1 MLLTLTEIEINEA
14 ISQCKDTSA
23 VFIQSRQSP
32 TRKMVSK
39 SQKARLSREIGKKCI
54 TCDRIITKSSTSSEN
69 YTPSPSSFTIE
80 HLFPFV
86 LGGDNKQ
93 KNLMV
98 AMCYHCNARRNAVMT
113 AFIGHVIGPKTQRTI
128 PESGEIPLQAID
140 QVKRFVEWS
149 ISSVLLREKD
159 QDEEIQEIWLSLE
172 NFTSLEEKPDEM
184 SILQTRLARLEDRVV
199 ELENTRW
206 KRILRFINNKFEK
219 KSKNKIL
226 SSLQPNEKSP
236 IETNNL
242 SNETSD
248 RPKIKFTPEEFSKE
262 LLSQKKRLQPV
273 TFTTL
278 YSRLIKEKPLFNLK
292 MYGVKPST
300 YLVEN
305 CSTFLQIERKISEK
319 NPKSSSFWI
328 NAP

>member
-1 MLLTLTEIEINEA
+1 
-14 ISQCKDTSA
+14 
-23 VFIQSRQSP
+23 
-32 TRKMVSK
+32 
-39 SQKARLSREIGKKCI
+39 
-54 TCDRIITKSSTSSEN
+54 
-69 YTPSPSSFTIE
+69 
-80 HLFPFV
+80 
-86 LGGDNKQ
+86 
-93 KNLMV
+93 
-98 AMCYHCNARRNAVMT
+98 
-113 AFIGHVIGPKTQRTI
+113 
-128 PESGEIPLQAID
+128 
-140 QVKRFVEWS
+140 
-149 ISSVLLREKD
+149 
-159 QDEEIQEIWLSLE
+159 
-172 NFTSLEEKPDEM
+172 M

>member
-184 SILQTRLARLEDRVV
+184 SILQTRLARLEDRAV

-262 LLSQKKRLQPV
+262 LLK
-273 TFTTL
+273 
-278 YSRLIKEKPLFNLK
+278 
-292 MYGVKPST
+292 
-300 YLVEN
+300 
-305 CSTFLQIERKISEK
+305 
-319 NPKSSSFWI
+319 
-328 NAP
+328 

>member
-1 MLLTLTEIEINEA
+1 MHLTLTETEIHEA
-14 ISQCKDTSA
+14 ISHCKDTSA

-39 SQKARLSREIGKKCI
+39 GQKAKLSREIGKICI

-69 YTPSPSSFTIE
+69 YNPSPSSFTIE

-128 PESGEIPLQAID
+128 PESGEIPLLAIN

-149 ISSVLLREKD
+149 ISSVLLPEND
-159 QDEEIQEIWLSLE
+159 QDREIQEIWLSLE
-172 NFTSLEEKPDEM
+172 SFTSLEEKPDEM
-184 SILQTRLARLEDRVV
+184 SILLSRLAELEDRIV

-206 KRILRFINNKFEK
+206 KKALRFINNTFQKR
-219 KSKNKIL
+219 SKGSA
-226 SSLQPNEKSP
+226 SSVLESKEKSS
-236 IETNNL
+236 IETNN
-242 SNETSD
+242 SSKETTES
-248 RPKIKFTPEEFSKE
+248 PKIKFTPEEFSNE

-278 YSRLIKEKPLFNLK
+278 YARLIKEKPLFNLK

-305 CSTFLQIERKISEK
+305 CSSFLQIERKISEK

-328 NAP
+328 NGP